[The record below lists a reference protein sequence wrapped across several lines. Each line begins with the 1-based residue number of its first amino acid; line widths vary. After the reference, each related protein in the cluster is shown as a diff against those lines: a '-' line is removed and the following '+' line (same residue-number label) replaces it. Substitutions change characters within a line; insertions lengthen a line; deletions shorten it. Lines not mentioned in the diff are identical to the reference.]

1 MHGFETTILKV
12 WVGWKLSEKR
22 LRTLNT
28 LTIFL
33 GVAEV
38 FSVLLIDINLETK
51 KQQQKTPKRFSS
63 Q

>member
-12 WVGWKLSEKR
+12 RVGWKLSKKR
-22 LRTLNT
+22 LKTLNT

-38 FSVLLIDINLETK
+38 SSVLLIDINLETK
-51 KQQQKTPKRFSS
+51 NNNKKR
-63 Q
+63 QMI